1 MRYRPWPWT
10 IPLLLYM
17 TILYMQYRLLLGQIL
32 TCVDKIIPGLQNDS
46 AKEWGKIT
54 EEGKALREEIRKLKD
69 RDD

>member
-32 TCVDKIIPGLQNDS
+32 TCVDKIIPGLQNDRT
-46 AKEWGKIT
+46 KEWGKIT
-54 EEGKALREEIRKLKD
+54 EEGKALCEEIRKLKD
-69 RDD
+69 RND